1 MKKSLMAVGAIAL
14 CSATLAD
21 AQSSVT
27 LYGNL
32 DTSVAFFNNVGGKQL
47 YTTEDGNFIPDF
59 FGLTGTEDLGGGLS
73 AIFRLESGWLP
84 SSGKLTVPNQIFQRE
99 ATVGISSEQFGTLK
113 LGHQPSFMFDVL
125 SPMSTGWIGGGFN
138 TFHQGNLDELA
149 NTFEFDNSA
158 KYVSP
163 TWYGLS
169 FGAQFGFG
177 NQPGN
182 FAEGR
187 NYGFTVQYKNG
198 PLKLGAVYTN
208 ESDRFLELVDFVGLR
223 SFLGTPLPAQGIV
236 ADRVQNWGAGGTYA
250 LGDWLLHAM
259 FTQTRIDMPGDSANA
274 NTVDAGVSYTIGKVD
289 TVGFG
294 GSIENLDGGH
304 WVTLSL
310 SNLYSLSKRTV
321 LYQQAMYQHASGAN
335 AVASLLG
342 AGPASGSSQVGVA
355 IGIQHFF

>member
-1 MKKSLMAVGAIAL
+1 MTAAAMAL
-14 CSATLAD
+14 FSASWAH

-32 DTSVAFFNNVGGKQL
+32 DTSVSYFSNVGGKSL
-47 YTTEDGNFIPDF
+47 YGTQDGNFIPDF
-59 FGLTGTEDLGGGLS
+59 FGLTGSEDLGGGLS
-73 AIFRLESGWLP
+73 AIFRLESGFLP
-84 SSGKLTVPNQIFQRE
+84 SSGKLTVPNQLFQRE
-99 ATVGISSEQFGTLK
+99 ATVGLASSRYGTLK

-125 SPMSTGWIGGGFN
+125 SPMSTGWVGGGFN

-163 TWYGLS
+163 TYFGFS

-177 NQPGN
+177 NQAGN
-182 FAEGR
+182 FAQGR

-208 ESDRFLELVDFVGLR
+208 ENDRFLELVNFTGLK
-223 SFLGTPLPAQGIV
+223 SFLGTPLPTQGMV
-236 ADRVQNWGAGGTYA
+236 ANHVQNWGVGGTYA
-250 LGDWLLHAM
+250 AGNWLLHAL
-259 FTQTRIDMPGDSANA
+259 FTQTRIDVPGESASANTA
-274 NTVDAGVSYTIGKVD
+274 DAGVSYTFASVD
-289 TVGFG
+289 TVGVG
-294 GSIENLDGGH
+294 GSVENLDGGH
-304 WVTLSL
+304 WVTVSL

-321 LYQQAMYQHASGAN
+321 LYQQVMYQHASGGN

-342 AGPASGSSQVGVA
+342 AGPASGNSQVGVA
-355 IGIQHFF
+355 VGIQHFF

>member
-1 MKKSLMAVGAIAL
+1 VKKSLMTAAAIAL
-14 CSATLAD
+14 LPASWAH

-32 DTSVAFFNNVGGKQL
+32 DTSVTYFNNVGGKSL
-47 YTTEDGNFIPDF
+47 YSTQDGNFIPDF
-59 FGLTGTEDLGGGLS
+59 FGLTGREDLGGGLS
-73 AIFRLESGWLP
+73 AIFKLESGFLL
-84 SSGKLTVPNQIFQRE
+84 SSGKLTVPNQLFQRE
-99 ATVGISSEQFGTLK
+99 ATLGLASDQYGTLK

-163 TWYGLS
+163 TYLGFS

-182 FAEGR
+182 FAQGR

-198 PLKLGAVYTN
+198 PLNLGAVYTN
-208 ESDRFLELVDFVGLR
+208 ENDRFLEFANFIGLK
-223 SFLGTPLPAQGIV
+223 SFLGTPLPAQGVV
-236 ADRVQNWGAGGTYA
+236 ANRVQNWGAGGTYA
-250 LGDWLLHAM
+250 LGNWLLHAM
-259 FTQTRIDMPGDSANA
+259 FTQTRIDMPGESASA
-274 NTVDAGVSYTIGKVD
+274 STGDAGVSYTFAKVD

-294 GSIENLDGGH
+294 GSVENLDGGH
-304 WVTLSL
+304 WVTVSL
-310 SNLYSLSKRTV
+310 SNLYSLSKRTI

-355 IGIQHFF
+355 IGVQHFF